1 MESRNVTCT
10 VFNKLNN
17 LKIMKEKKREV
28 KIQDY
33 QYTVFCLL

>member
-1 MESRNVTCT
+1 MHYIKQTKQFKNYEG
-10 VFNKLNN
+10 
-17 LKIMKEKKREV
+17 KKREV